1 MTLPPTP
8 PTGRRPRGPGGPPGE
23 AARSRR
29 PLRFGLALAPDASA
43 PLVRTAQDADR
54 YGLDLLGVRDRP
66 YLRDTADALT
76 LMATALAVTSRIRV
90 LPAVA
95 CLPLRPPALLA
106 KALATMDVL
115 SGGRVELGLG
125 AGTSWDGVEAYGG
138 ARLGTAAARRALEEA
153 VQIIRLHWSD
163 QNGLRFQGEHHRFA
177 AAQAGPAPAHQI
189 AVWLGVTGPRALDL
203 AGRVADGWIAPSSLV
218 PPKRLADGQRRLDDA
233 AARAGRAPSEL
244 RRVYLLEGSVDGRDS
259 RGFLHGPPQQWVYE
273 LTELAVGHGVDT
285 FLFAGD
291 PEQLPVFA
299 LEVVPAVR
307 EAVARERRNLTPPF
321 RAPTPTG

>member
-1 MTLPPTP
+1 MTQPL
-8 PTGRRPRGPGGPPGE
+8 
-23 AARSRR
+23 ARR
-29 PLRFGLALAPDASA
+29 PLRFGLSLAPDASA
-43 PLVRTAQDADR
+43 PLVRIAQDADR

-76 LMATALAVTSRIRV
+76 LMATALAVTPRIRV

-106 KALATMDVL
+106 KALATMDAL

-138 ARLGTAAARRALEEA
+138 PRLGAAAARRSLEEA

-189 AVWLGVTGPRALDL
+189 GIWFGVTGPRALDL

-218 PPKRLADGQRRLDDA
+218 PPKRLAEGQRRLDDA

-244 RRVYLLEGSVDGRDS
+244 RRVYLLEGSIDGRDS
-259 RGFLHGPPQQWVYE
+259 RGFLHGPPRQWVYE
-273 LTELAVGHGVDT
+273 MTELAVGHGVDT
-285 FLFAGD
+285 FLFGGD

-307 EAVARERRNLTPPF
+307 EQAARERRGLSGGP
-321 RAPTPTG
+321 APNAAPAQAAPAH